1 MANRKNVENY
11 ALIDI
16 INIVKNLINGRRLE
30 KILDEQR
37 GSRPKE
43 KSKKTK
49 ISKRKADELCVQW

>member
-49 ISKRKADELCVQW
+49 ISKRKADEL